1 MASAFTRPSTS
12 LGTALSLSKG
22 RKTTNQQPAG
32 FADARAAAA
41 ALPRLHSLLVSL
53 RGETVVEYYAKGAA
67 AGRATN
73 VKSASKSVISTL
85 VGIAIDRGLIKSVNE
100 PIVRFFPQLAR
111 DPDRGRPASPS
122 RIC

>member
-1 MASAFTRPSTS
+1 MIDRTAHPPARVLMAILAAGAVAAALPARAHVASAFSRPST

-41 ALPRLHSLLVSL
+41 ALPRLQSLIVSI

-85 VGIAIDRGLIKSVNE
+85 VGIAIDRVL
-100 PIVRFFPQLAR
+100 L
-111 DPDRGRPASPS
+111 
-122 RIC
+122 